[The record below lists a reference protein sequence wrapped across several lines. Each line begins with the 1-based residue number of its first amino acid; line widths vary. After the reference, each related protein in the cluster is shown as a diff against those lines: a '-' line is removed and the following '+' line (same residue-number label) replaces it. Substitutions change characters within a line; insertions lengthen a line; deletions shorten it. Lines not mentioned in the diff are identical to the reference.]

1 MVVVQGRSLRKPSG
15 ARNTST
21 RTKRQHMVGSK
32 ASLTGVS
39 DTRVRVSRARSG
51 LVKQGLLSA
60 NIANVYDPKTKK
72 HMKAKILSVKE
83 SSSNRNYVRRNIMT
97 KGTIIE
103 TEKGLAVVTNRPG
116 QEKVINA
123 ALK

>member
-1 MVVVQGRSLRKPSG
+1 
-15 ARNTST
+15 
-21 RTKRQHMVGSK
+21 MVGSK

-39 DTRVRVSRARSG
+39 NARVRVSRARSG
-51 LVKQGLLSA
+51 IVKQGLLSA
-60 NIANVYDPKTKK
+60 NTANVYDPKTKK
-72 HMKAKILSVKE
+72 HMKAKILNVKE

>member
-1 MVVVQGRSLRKPSG
+1 
-15 ARNTST
+15 
-21 RTKRQHMVGSK
+21 MVGSK

-39 DTRVRVSRARSG
+39 DVRIRVSRARSG
-51 LVKQGLLSA
+51 IIKKGLLST
-60 NIANVYDPKTKK
+60 NTANVYDPKTKK

-97 KGTIIE
+97 KGTVIE
-103 TEKGLAVVTNRPG
+103 TEKGLAIVTNRPG

-123 ALK
+123 ELK